1 MNNQYPVLQVALD
14 LLEIERAVMIA
25 REAVDGGADWIEV
38 GTPLIKSEGMNAIR
52 IIRDSFRQQTILAD
66 MKTIDTGAIEVEMAA
81 KSGAD
86 IVMILGSSDNSTIQD
101 ARRAADKYSVRLM
114 TDMIS
119 ISNPIIRARELEKM
133 GVDIINIHMGI
144 DMQMM
149 GRSPIEL
156 LKKIRDEITIPI
168 AVAGGLD
175 ASSASEAIAAGA
187 DIIIVGGNITRSS
200 NVTGSTQ
207 DIRQSMDSPVS
218 TPLQRPSFE
227 IETRELF
234 TRVSTPNI
242 SDAMHRKGAMNS
254 LISINPGLK
263 MVGPAITVSTFE
275 GDWAK
280 TVEVIDMAQPGDVIV
295 IYNGGS
301 DRVAPWGELATL
313 SCINNKI
320 AGMVID
326 GAVRDVDDIRKL
338 TFPVFARAV
347 VPNAGEPKGLG
358 EINTEINCAG
368 QVVRP
373 GDYIIGDD
381 NGVVVVPKKRAYELA
396 RRALEVEKNESR
408 IRDEIIRG
416 STLSK
421 VLQLEKW
428 EKKFNSN
435 NR

>member
-1 MNNQYPVLQVALD
+1 
-14 LLEIERAVMIA
+14 
-25 REAVDGGADWIEV
+25 
-38 GTPLIKSEGMNAIR
+38 
-52 IIRDSFRQQTILAD
+52 
-66 MKTIDTGAIEVEMAA
+66 
-81 KSGAD
+81 
-86 IVMILGSSDNSTIQD
+86 
-101 ARRAADKYSVRLM
+101 
-114 TDMIS
+114 
-119 ISNPIIRARELEKM
+119 
-133 GVDIINIHMGI
+133 
-144 DMQMM
+144 
-149 GRSPIEL
+149 
-156 LKKIRDEITIPI
+156 
-168 AVAGGLD
+168 
-175 ASSASEAIAAGA
+175 
-187 DIIIVGGNITRSS
+187 
-200 NVTGSTQ
+200 
-207 DIRQSMDSPVS
+207 
-218 TPLQRPSFE
+218 
-227 IETRELF
+227 
-234 TRVSTPNI
+234 
-242 SDAMHRKGAMNS
+242 
-254 LISINPGLK
+254 
-263 MVGPAITVSTFE
+263 
-275 GDWAK
+275 
-280 TVEVIDMAQPGDVIV
+280 MAQPGDVIV